1 MPQKKRKPTALQ
13 KDAIEI
19 LVTDPKI
26 SKRQAM
32 IKAGYSKVTA
42 SHPKQNLIEAPGTKT
57 ALEEINEV
65 VPKKWTRA

>member
-19 LVTDPKI
+19 LATDPKI

-32 IKAGYSKVTA
+32 NKAGYSQLFIGIRRQAGGMMCNGPQKLDTYLRE
-42 SHPKQNLIEAPGTKT
+42 K
-57 ALEEINEV
+57 
-65 VPKKWTRA
+65 